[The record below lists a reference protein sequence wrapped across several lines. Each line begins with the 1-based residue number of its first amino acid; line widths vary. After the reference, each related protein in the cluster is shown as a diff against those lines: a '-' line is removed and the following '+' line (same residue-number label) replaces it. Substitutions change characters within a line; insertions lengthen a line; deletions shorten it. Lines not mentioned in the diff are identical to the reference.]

1 MTQID
6 KNTVVTLHYE
16 MYDANNQLIDQTD
29 EPIAYLH
36 GGYDG
41 IFPLVEEALH
51 GKAVGDEVDVTLA
64 PDDAFGEQEADLIQV
79 EPADVFPVAPEVGM
93 MFESDDPETSDIIVY
108 RVTDVADG
116 KVVVDGNHPLAGMKI
131 RFKAKVVEVRA
142 AEAGEIEHGHA
153 HGAHGHHH

>member
-1 MTQID
+1 MNIE

-16 MYDANNQLIDQTD
+16 MLDANDQLLDKTE

-51 GKAVGDEVDVTLA
+51 GKAAGDSVDVLLQ
-64 PDDAFGEQEADLIQV
+64 PDDAFGEQEPELVRV
-79 EPADVFPVAPEVGM
+79 ESLDVFPVEVEVGM
-93 MFESDDPETSDIIVY
+93 MFEADDPETGDVIVY

-116 KVVVDGNHPLAGMKI
+116 KAVVDGNHPLAGMKI
-131 RFKAKVVEVRA
+131 RFKATVTEVRQ
-142 AEAGEIEHGHA
+142 AEAEEIEHGHA
-153 HGAHGHHH
+153 HGDHGHHH